1 MDQRQFEELTRRI
14 SRAMGRRGAVKA
26 VVATICAPLV
36 IGLHGQDA
44 VAGLPIVNCKAAG
57 KRCDAD
63 KKCCSGNCRRGV
75 CSCKKRGQEC
85 WEPLEG
91 SLCCSQRCSSG
102 KCA

>member
-1 MDQRQFEELTRRI
+1 MDQRQFEALTRRI
-14 SRAMGRRGAVKA
+14 SRAVGRRGAIKA
-26 VVATICAPLV
+26 VVAAIGVPLLV
-36 IGLHGQDA
+36 RGHA
-44 VAGLPIVNCKAAG
+44 EEAAAGVPIVNCKPSG

-63 KKCCSGNCRRGV
+63 KKCCSGNCRKGI
-75 CSCKKRGQEC
+75 CSCKKRGEEC